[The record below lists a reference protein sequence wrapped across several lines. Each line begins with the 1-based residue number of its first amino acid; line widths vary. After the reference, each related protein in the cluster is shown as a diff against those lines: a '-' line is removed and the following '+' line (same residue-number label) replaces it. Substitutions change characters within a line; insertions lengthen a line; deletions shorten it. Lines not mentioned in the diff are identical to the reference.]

1 MAGRIPPQFI
11 DELLNRVDIV
21 DLINSRV
28 ALKKTGKD
36 YQACCPFH
44 DEKTPSFTV
53 SRDKQF
59 YHCFGCGAHGTAI
72 GFLMEYDHMG
82 FVEVVEEL
90 AQREGIEV
98 PREGGDTPGPDYRPL
113 YETLEE
119 AARFYRWQLRK
130 HPEAQRAVDYLKG
143 RGLSGEI
150 SAEFG
155 IGFAPPGWDAL
166 LNHLGGDE
174 DGLKRLRTAG
184 MVSEPEGKCYDRF
197 RDRIMF
203 PIRDRRGR
211 TIAFGGRIIGDGK
224 PKYLNSPETPLF
236 HKGREL
242 YGLFEARKALKQID
256 RLLVVEGYMDVVAL
270 AQFGIRYG
278 VATLGTATTADHLEL
293 LFRTV
298 PEVVF
303 CFDGDRAGRDAG
315 WKALNTALP
324 LMRDGREVRF
334 LFLPEGEDPDTMIRK
349 EGAEAFENRVRD
361 SLPLSRF
368 LFDHLTQQVDMAT
381 PAGRAKLSELA
392 APLLDRLPNGV
403 FQALM
408 RKDLNDLVGIEVAPR
423 REQAAPPKK
432 RPLLKGAK
440 QTMTPLRLAVTLLL
454 KNPQLALLPDLPADW
469 RQLDSEGVTLLAEML
484 DLVGN
489 QPHLTAAQLIE
500 RWHDREQYRY
510 LNRLSGTDLP
520 IPEEGMEAEFRG
532 VLARLEQQLREE
544 ELARLLDKADE
555 EGLSGDE
562 KLRLKHLLAGEA
574 RQV

>member
-82 FVEVVEEL
+82 FVEAVEEL
-90 AQREGIEV
+90 AQREGLEI
-98 PREGGDTPGPDYRPL
+98 PREEGDAPGPDYRPL

-119 AARFYRWQLRK
+119 AARFYRWQLRH

-166 LNHLGGDE
+166 LNHLGGNE
-174 DGLKRLRTAG
+174 DGLKRLRTTG

-242 YGLFEARKALKQID
+242 YGLHEARKALKQID

-293 LFRTV
+293 LFRTT

-303 CFDGDRAGRDAG
+303 CFDGDQAGRDAG

-349 EGAEAFENRVRD
+349 EGAEAFETRVRD

-368 LFDHLTQQVDMAT
+368 LFDHLTEQVDMAT

-392 APLLDRLPNGV
+392 TPLLDRLPNGV

-408 RKDLNDLVGIEVAPR
+408 RKDLSNLVGIEVAPR
-423 REQAAPPKK
+423 RDQGTSSKK

-440 QTMTPLRLAVTLLL
+440 QTITPLRLAIALLL

-469 RQLDSEGVTLLAEML
+469 RQLDSEGVTLLTEML
-484 DLVGN
+484 DLVRN

-500 RWHDREQYRY
+500 RWHHREEYRY
-510 LNRLSGTDLP
+510 LNKLSGTDLP

-532 VLARLEQQLREE
+532 VLARLEQQLRDE
-544 ELARLLDKADE
+544 ELARLLDKANL

-562 KLRLKHLLAGEA
+562 KQRLKHLLAGEA